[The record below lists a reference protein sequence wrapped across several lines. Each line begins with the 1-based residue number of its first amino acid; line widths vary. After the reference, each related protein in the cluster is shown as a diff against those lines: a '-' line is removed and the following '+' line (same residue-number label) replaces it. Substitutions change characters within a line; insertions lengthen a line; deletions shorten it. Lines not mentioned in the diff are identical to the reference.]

1 MRHRCLESQ
10 HPVPQIASIFRY
22 GVNTLGE
29 PAGATTDSFGRHQK
43 ARRLGPALGRVHLA
57 HANFRGLRVLSLES
71 RRSIEVAK
79 LIRTYG
85 GEPFLVPCMR
95 EIPLASNT
103 DALDFA
109 DALLRGEF
117 DLVVFFT
124 GIGVRAL
131 VEAVATMRD
140 REAFLKALRKV
151 KIAARGPK
159 PYTALRE
166 LQVPVAATAPEP
178 ATWRELMQAI
188 EQELGP
194 SLAEMRVAVQEYG
207 ASNPEF
213 LTDLTLKCGSVTK
226 VPVYQWALPEDLAPL
241 EECVHGI
248 ARGNYDVLLFMTA
261 VQVIHLF
268 QVAER
273 LQSVPAMRAGLLS
286 MAIISIGPTTT
297 EELAHYGITPDF
309 EPSRPKMGFI
319 VNEAA
324 QYAGKVLEQKRGGDA
339 LKVAIPPNAEPHAR
353 PASFPGTPEFQDK
366 SSVPRVAVST
376 STMAGFRD
384 GLAQIDFLHE
394 ISSRIASADS
404 FHVVLNR
411 IVEFVT
417 SVIPCDSCFIY
428 VLDEDKLVLRAS
440 KNPHADLVDRLG
452 VQYGQGITGWVAEH
466 REPVAI
472 SSNASNDPRFKPF
485 KNLPEDR
492 FEAMLCTP
500 ILCASKVVGVINLQ
514 HRLTYQ
520 HSTNE
525 VRLLSMLGF
534 LVGAEIERARLESE
548 NVQLTGR
555 LETRKAVDRAKGILQ
570 RDLSMSEDEA
580 YRAMQTESRQ
590 RRKSM
595 REIAEAVILGEDL
608 RKAQAGGIEAKH
620 SKAASDD
627 ADQDR
632 KSKV

>member
-1 MRHRCLESQ
+1 
-10 HPVPQIASIFRY
+10 
-22 GVNTLGE
+22 
-29 PAGATTDSFGRHQK
+29 
-43 ARRLGPALGRVHLA
+43 LA

-85 GEPFLVPCMR
+85 GEPSLVPCMR
-95 EIPLASNT
+95 EVPLESNT
-103 DALDFA
+103 EALEFA
-109 DALLRGEF
+109 DRLIRGDF

-124 GIGVRAL
+124 GIGVRAV
-131 VEAVATMRD
+131 VEAVATKYD
-140 REAFLKALRKV
+140 KETFLEALRKIKV
-151 KIAARGPK
+151 AARGPK
-159 PYTALRE
+159 PYAVLRE
-166 LQVPVAATAPEP
+166 LKVPVAVTAPEP

-188 EQELGP
+188 EAGFGA
-194 SLAEMRVAVQEYG
+194 SLPQMRVAVQEYG

-213 LTDLTLKCGSVTK
+213 LMDLTLKCASVIK
-226 VPVYQWALPEDLAPL
+226 VPVYQWALPQDLAPL

-248 ARGNYDVLLFMTA
+248 AHGGYDVLLFMTA

-268 QVAER
+268 QVAETMGW
-273 LQSVPAMRAGLLS
+273 VPAMRAGLHS
-286 MAIISIGPTTT
+286 MVIISIGPTTT
-297 EELAHYGITPDF
+297 EELTHYGITPDF
-309 EPSRPKMGFI
+309 EPSRPKMSFI

-324 QYAGKVLEQKRGGDA
+324 QYAGKILEQKRGGEA
-339 LKVAIPPNAEPHAR
+339 LNSAGLQVQESTAPTISTPTAL
-353 PASFPGTPEFQDK
+353 PAPIKPV
-366 SSVPRVAVST
+366 VPRVALST
-376 STMAGFRD
+376 PTMAGFRD
-384 GLAQIDFLHE
+384 GLTQIDFLHE

-404 FHVVLNR
+404 FHTVLDR

-440 KNPHADLVDRLG
+440 KNPHADLVDHLG

-466 REPVAI
+466 REPAVI
-472 SSNASNDPRFKPF
+472 SSNASNDPRFKAF
-485 KNLPEDR
+485 KNLPEDH

-500 ILCASKVVGVINLQ
+500 ILCASRVVGVINLQ
-514 HRLTYQ
+514 HRLSYE
-520 HSTNE
+520 HSAHE

-548 NVQLTGR
+548 NVRLTGK

-570 RDLSMSEDEA
+570 RDLSLTEDEA

-595 REIAEAVILGEDL
+595 REIAEAVILGEEL
-608 RKAQAGGIEAKH
+608 RKSQSGLVD
-620 SKAASDD
+620 SKLA
-627 ADQDR
+627 R
-632 KSKV
+632 G